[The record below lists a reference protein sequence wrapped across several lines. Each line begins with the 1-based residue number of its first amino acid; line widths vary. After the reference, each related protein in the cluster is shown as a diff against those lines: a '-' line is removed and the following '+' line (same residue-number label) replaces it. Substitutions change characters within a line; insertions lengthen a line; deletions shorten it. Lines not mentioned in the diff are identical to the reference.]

1 MLLFISFIHLLEE
14 QFLFSLLEHWARADH
29 SGCLDCAG
37 AGGVVML
44 LSLQLQWPH
53 SNWLDMWTPELSTE
67 YQRIL

>member
-1 MLLFISFIHLLEE
+1 MLLFITFIHLLEE

-29 SGCLDCAG
+29 SGCLDSAG

-44 LSLQLQWPH
+44 LSLQSQWPH

-67 YQRIL
+67 YQRIH